1 MPEALYLHA
10 VAFVN
15 ETTSILTGG
24 QIGNVRSAKTW
35 FFDHVSQQFQPGPSL
50 ITGRSG
56 LASATIQDKVTKENI
71 VAVVGGYNSGDLD
84 STELLINGESE
95 WQQGKNNMKC
105 VCLPSFLVE
114 HSFSNVR

>member
-10 VAFVN
+10 VASVN

-24 QIGNVRSAKTW
+24 QIGSVRSAKTW
-35 FFDHVSQQFQPGPSL
+35 FFNHVTQQFQPGPFL

-71 VAVVGGYNSGDLD
+71 VAVVGGYDNGDFD
-84 STELLINGESE
+84 STELLFNGESE
-95 WQQGKNNMKC
+95 WQQGRNNMK
-105 VCLPSFLVE
+105 
-114 HSFSNVR
+114 